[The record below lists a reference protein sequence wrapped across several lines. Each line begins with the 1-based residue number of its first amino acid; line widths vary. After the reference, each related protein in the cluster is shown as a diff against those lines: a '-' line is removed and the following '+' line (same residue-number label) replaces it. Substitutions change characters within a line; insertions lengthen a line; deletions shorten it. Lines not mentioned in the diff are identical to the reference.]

1 MEMEHDIENMT
12 LNEYLEYE
20 AEKERRSWWNVQS
33 KSSPTRYEGADFNS
47 SHCDKSV
54 TLDFMHYYKDTL
66 IDKYYVLPPLLPCF
80 RPSQPHNEFGYESPD
95 ENDNVDIES
104 MTIAE
109 YNLYPYRLMHVSGAW
124 LILGCRETFQAGLV
138 GCYTENDE
146 VACECGC
153 CSRKQTWSMA

>member
-1 MEMEHDIENMT
+1 MEMKPDIENIT

-20 AEKERRSWWNVQS
+20 AEKERRSWWNVRS

-47 SHCDKSV
+47 FHRDKRV
-54 TLDFMHYYKDTL
+54 TLDFLHYYKDAL
-66 IDKYYVLPPLLPCF
+66 IDKYYV
-80 RPSQPHNEFGYESPD
+80 
-95 ENDNVDIES
+95 
-104 MTIAE
+104 
-109 YNLYPYRLMHVSGAW
+109 LMHVSGAW

-153 CSRKQTWSMA
+153 CLRK